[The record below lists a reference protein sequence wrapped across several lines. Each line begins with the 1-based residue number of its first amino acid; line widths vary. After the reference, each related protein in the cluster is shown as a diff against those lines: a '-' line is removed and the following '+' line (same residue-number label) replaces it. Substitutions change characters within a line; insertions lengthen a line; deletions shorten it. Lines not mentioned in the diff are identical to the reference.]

1 MGRVVA
7 RLHCMSGGLTLCAM
21 THETKEVLR
30 GLKTR
35 SCCHKGGREFVGH
48 TRTHVDVVGGR
59 VFLASW
65 RIRVLVYMDLEGV
78 WAHNT

>member
-35 SCCHKGGREFVGH
+35 SCSHNGGREFVGH
-48 TRTHVDVVGGR
+48 TRTHLDVVL
-59 VFLASW
+59 LATW
-65 RIRVLVYMDLEGV
+65 RIRVLVYMDMEGV